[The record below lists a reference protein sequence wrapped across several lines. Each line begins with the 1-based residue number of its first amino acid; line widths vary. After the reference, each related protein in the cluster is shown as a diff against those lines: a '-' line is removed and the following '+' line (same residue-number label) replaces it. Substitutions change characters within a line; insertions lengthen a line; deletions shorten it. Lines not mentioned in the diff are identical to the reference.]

1 MLVRINY
8 SQPEQVHP
16 RPVGQRKELF
26 HQPYGEAVLGTGHAH
41 PAGGYRK
48 FIQGSVRPDPPE
60 DERG

>member
-1 MLVRINY
+1 ML
-8 SQPEQVHP
+8 
-16 RPVGQRKELF
+16 RKSDAAKLRVT
-26 HQPYGEAVLGTGHAH
+26 PYGEAVLGTGHAH